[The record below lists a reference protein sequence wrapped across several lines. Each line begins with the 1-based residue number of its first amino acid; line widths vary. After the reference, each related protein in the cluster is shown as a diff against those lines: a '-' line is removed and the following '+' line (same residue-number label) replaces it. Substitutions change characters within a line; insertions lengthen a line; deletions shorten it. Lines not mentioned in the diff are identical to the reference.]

1 MRIGMILVAI
11 LVNFSAV
18 VAGGERATG
27 RASEQE
33 VSKAQRRNQQLPLPH
48 GEAMALAGVARSIGA
63 REAGIAFLERA
74 VESPMYGEVA
84 RIELAEMLVDTDAQ
98 RAAELILPSLERAGS
113 SQLRDAAAVVARKSV
128 MTGLPVDLVRSIE
141 HASGGLPRSSRRAIE
156 AVTADLETKGGRQTL
171 RRLLERNRGD
181 LPALDA
187 ARRLEALE
195 DPTPREQWLVAGC
208 LFRHALYEEAAST
221 LEIVAGL
228 TSKHIPASEPAFLRG
243 RCAFRLDRWS
253 EAEKW
258 YQRALKT
265 APTVTR
271 KAEILVHLARTR
283 ELAGDLEGAVEMA
296 RQAVVAKTTDDRRLF
311 LIRLRL
317 RQGRRDLA
325 NLGLAGVRSTSARA
339 RGRVLMA
346 LNELAMGR
354 TDEALAT
361 LQLVRIR
368 PWRGPVRVVAAGELA
383 RNDRPL
389 EAVAMLESAAKD
401 LDAFW
406 GGQARKVMASLPMEV
421 VADWRGSQKEM
432 VDAEGG
438 IVGPA
443 LRRWAVLEFDLDVL
457 AGIRKRLVTARS
469 IHPVKVEPMIG
480 GLAGDL
486 RSIGLIREAVRWD
499 PGAFPVK
506 PPEEGLW
513 TVDQFLAGDSPW
525 RAIRTAN
532 AVWRSWGSDV
542 PVRAY
547 PEALEAAYYPM
558 PRLGEV
564 IVAADNGGIDWAIVA
579 GVAREE
585 SRWNPGVM
593 SVVGARGLMQLMPL
607 TAETV
612 AARLGKENPAPDQ
625 LFESKLSLEL
635 GASELGRLNRSF
647 EGFSAAAVAAYNA
660 GEAQSRLWVEQ
671 CGTDCDEAR
680 FMLTIT
686 FNVTRGYTEDVLASA
701 ETYRKLMSNAAA
713 PEPVMN

>member
-1 MRIGMILVAI
+1 MSWAC
-11 LVNFSAV
+11 
-18 VAGGERATG
+18 
-27 RASEQE
+27 
-33 VSKAQRRNQQLPLPH
+33 
-48 GEAMALAGVARSIGA
+48 
-63 REAGIAFLERA
+63 
-74 VESPMYGEVA
+74 
-84 RIELAEMLVDTDAQ
+84 
-98 RAAELILPSLERAGS
+98 
-113 SQLRDAAAVVARKSV
+113 
-128 MTGLPVDLVRSIE
+128 
-141 HASGGLPRSSRRAIE
+141 
-156 AVTADLETKGGRQTL
+156 
-171 RRLLERNRGD
+171 

-187 ARRLEALE
+187 ARRLEAL
-195 DPTPREQWLVAGC
+195 DDLTSREQWLVAGC
-208 LFRHALYEEAAST
+208 LFHHALYEEAASA
-221 LEIVAGL
+221 LEIVAEL
-228 TSKHIPASEPAFLRG
+228 TSKDIPASEPAFLRG

-253 EAEKW
+253 EAEEW

-271 KAEILVHLARTR
+271 RAEIEVHLARTR

-296 RQAVVAKTTDDRRLF
+296 RRAVVTKTTDDRRLF

-325 NLGLAGVRSTSARA
+325 NLGLAGLRSTSARA

-346 LNELAMGR
+346 LNELAEGR
-354 TDEALAT
+354 TGEALAT

-383 RNDRPL
+383 RTGRPL
-389 EAVAMLESAAKD
+389 EAVAMLESAVKD
-401 LDAFW
+401 LDDFW
-406 GGQARKVMASLPMEV
+406 GGQARRVMASLPMEV
-421 VADWRGSQKEM
+421 IVDWRGRQKEK
-432 VDAEGG
+432 VDLEGA

-457 AGIRKRLVTARS
+457 TGIRKRLATARS
-469 IHPVKVEPMIG
+469 IDSVKVEPSVG

-499 PGAFPVK
+499 PRAFPVK

-525 RAIRTAN
+525 QAIRTAD
-532 AVWRSWGSDV
+532 AIWRSWGTDI

-547 PEALEAAYYPM
+547 PEALEAGYYPL
-558 PRLGEV
+558 PRLDEV
-564 IVAADNGGIDWAIVA
+564 MVAAENGGIDWAIVA

-612 AARLGKENPAPDQ
+612 AARLGQKSPPPEE
-625 LFESKLSLEL
+625 LFKSELSLEL
-635 GASELGRLNRSF
+635 GAAELGRLNRNF
-647 EGFSAAAVAAYNA
+647 DGFSVAAVAAYNA

-671 CGTDCDEAR
+671 CGANCDEAR

-701 ETYRKLMSNAAA
+701 ETYRRLLPTQQN
-713 PEPVMN
+713 E